1 MAIFIDREGQRI
13 GGSKRGK
20 ERRSSFENKRNE
32 PRKIHLFRVDE
43 WKSLKFQRRAS
54 QPASHPARL
63 PTGNTERVEVSTKK
77 GVGESFVPSSGRVD
91 APVKSIGRPEVE
103 TKAADFHADS
113 TTDLHAFLSLIPLLM
128 SLSRKLSSRP
138 SR

>member
-1 MAIFIDREGQRI
+1 M
-13 GGSKRGK
+13 
-20 ERRSSFENKRNE
+20 
-32 PRKIHLFRVDE
+32 P
-43 WKSLKFQRRAS
+43 AS

-63 PTGNTERVEVSTKK
+63 PTGNTERIEVSTKK

-103 TKAADFHADS
+103 TKAADFH
-113 TTDLHAFLSLIPLLM
+113 TDLHAFLSLTPLLM